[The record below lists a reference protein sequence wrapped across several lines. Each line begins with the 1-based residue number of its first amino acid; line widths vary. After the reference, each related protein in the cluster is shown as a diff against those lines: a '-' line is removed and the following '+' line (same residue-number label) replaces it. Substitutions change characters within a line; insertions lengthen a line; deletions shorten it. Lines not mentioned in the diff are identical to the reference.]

1 MVELELNAKPV
12 LEAIDAKAI
21 PDEPKAAKPDEDG
34 APPKLNAVVEAD
46 DGAAGWKTNAV
57 GAGAAAGF
65 GMPNPFGA
73 PCWAGAPKTLPAAP
87 PKIGAAA

>member
-12 LEAIDAKAI
+12 VEAIGAKKVPDAKA
-21 PDEPKAAKPDEDG
+21 PKPDEDG

-46 DGAAGWKTNAV
+46 AGAAGWKTNAV

-65 GMPNPFGA
+65 GMPNPP
-73 PCWAGAPKTLPAAP
+73 PCWAGAPKTVGAAP